1 MQESHLKIFHCKS
14 MSATPSHIPRNPETK
29 KINLNNFHLDKVVQ
43 QPDDVASAR
52 SSHHWV
58 LLYQHH
64 SLLTLPVVYCFCHSS
79 AERRIKSKISQ
90 SACFLCAGPR
100 QNTPPDCPPAPAEVF
115 LFRLSL
121 MDIWCCLMLGVIS
134 IQTYVYMVTG
144 YKGDRQIQI
153 IPGLLLLAAATA
165 DPFGCHGPESQ
176 GGILKSEEEEKISRP
191 RKMKLDLVPPLPNHL
206 DSHETPS

>member
-1 MQESHLKIFHCKS
+1 MTISNYLLLPFTLSFFTTWFLWYQIEKRKQLTWLVFLLDLDPELRAVDLFKRTFMQESHLKIFHCKS

-52 SSHHWV
+52 SSHHRV
-58 LLYQHH
+58 LVYQHL

-121 MDIWCCLMLGVIS
+121 MDI
-134 IQTYVYMVTG
+134 
-144 YKGDRQIQI
+144 
-153 IPGLLLLAAATA
+153 
-165 DPFGCHGPESQ
+165 
-176 GGILKSEEEEKISRP
+176 
-191 RKMKLDLVPPLPNHL
+191 
-206 DSHETPS
+206 